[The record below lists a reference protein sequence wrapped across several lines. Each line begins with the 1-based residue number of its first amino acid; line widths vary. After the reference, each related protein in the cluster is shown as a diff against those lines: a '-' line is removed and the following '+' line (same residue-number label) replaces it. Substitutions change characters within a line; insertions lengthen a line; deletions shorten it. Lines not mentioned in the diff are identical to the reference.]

1 LEPEVID
8 LRTKVGA
15 LKADEVENKDLQAK
29 IKERD
34 EALRA
39 LQEKL
44 NKEEGEKMD
53 LLNEK
58 TNMAEQSKSLQE
70 TYNNLQKDLSEV
82 KQRFA
87 DSQAKFEGNHEI
99 L

>member
-58 TNMAEQSKSLQE
+58 TNMAEQLKSLQE
-70 TYNNLQKDLSEV
+70 TYNNLQKDLSDI